1 MSVTYIDEQQK
12 ESVKKLL
19 NYVLKNFQE
28 ELSRGDFKAVYYK
41 IFGNYPEER
50 NILIASTIFKADK
63 ADVLGKFTELLLD
76 SNIDFLKQIDTLE
89 PYTFFGCSLRTITIP
104 KNIKILKDLAFYG
117 SKITTINYLGNYSE
131 WKKLC
136 EDSVAAGNDVALF
149 SVIDMGSDIA
159 NTVTIKC
166 ADGTIITPSSR
177 TKTTTA
183 TDEELFNNKKTVSE
197 AMTKKEV
204 LFKRNVL
211 QYLSEEGFP
220 TFAKYLK
227 NFHFNFLTSEEAGK
241 PFVAA
246 ISSARGIVLVNPNVD
261 ADAISM
267 LLRHEA
273 GHDIFKHNEHLFA
286 KLKKMGID
294 TPSELA
300 HDLANRAGDYHIS
313 NLLYDEDDYYTAK
326 HINVDGE
333 VLAGLVTELDFPD
346 HPEYW
351 TMDFDQL
358 WDVFVKNY
366 SRDDLTKKALD
377 DNSTED
383 NKLSDDYVEGYNR
396 LVDDYNAGKITK
408 EQISR
413 WLNAQGK

>member
-19 NYVLKNFQE
+19 NYILKNFQA

-166 ADGTIITPSSR
+166 ADGMTITPSSR
-177 TKTTTA
+177 TETTTA

-227 NFHFNFLTSEEAGK
+227 NFHFNFFLNL
-241 PFVAA
+241 
-246 ISSARGIVLVNPNVD
+246 SSIK
-261 ADAISM
+261 
-267 LLRHEA
+267 LL
-273 GHDIFKHNEHLFA
+273 I
-286 KLKKMGID
+286 
-294 TPSELA
+294 
-300 HDLANRAGDYHIS
+300 
-313 NLLYDEDDYYTAK
+313 
-326 HINVDGE
+326 
-333 VLAGLVTELDFPD
+333 
-346 HPEYW
+346 
-351 TMDFDQL
+351 
-358 WDVFVKNY
+358 
-366 SRDDLTKKALD
+366 
-377 DNSTED
+377 
-383 NKLSDDYVEGYNR
+383 
-396 LVDDYNAGKITK
+396 
-408 EQISR
+408 
-413 WLNAQGK
+413 

>member
-19 NYVLKNFQE
+19 DYILKNFQE
-28 ELSRGDFKAVYYK
+28 ELSRGDFKAAYYK

-50 NILIASTIFKADK
+50 NIAS
-63 ADVLGKFTELLLD
+63 VLNISENNVFGKFTELLLD
-76 SNIDFLKQIDTLE
+76 SNIDFLNQIDALE
-89 PYTFFGCSLRTITIP
+89 PVTFFGCSLRTITIP

-131 WKKLC
+131 WKKLYS
-136 EDSVAAGNDVALF
+136 DSVAAGFDVALF
-149 SVIDMGSDIA
+149 SVIDLGSDIA

-166 ADGTIITPSSR
+166 VDGTTISPSSR
-177 TKTTTA
+177 TEATTA
-183 TDEELFNNKKTVSE
+183 TNEELFNNKKTVSE

-377 DNSTED
+377 DNSEED

-413 WLNAQGK
+413 WLNSQGK